1 MPDDSSAQL
10 TLYDAFLLSYKQYKT
25 QPACI
30 YRAGGEEF
38 TVSYEKLFADVLLL
52 AKAFRDYN
60 MVKGSKVF
68 LLSDNRYSWLVTD
81 LALISLGAVSIPRGS
96 DTPAQEVEYI
106 LDHSQ
111 ADFLIV
117 ETSSLAV
124 QHADLIASRALKGIF
139 VIDDDQRQFLPP
151 TILTYSQILSDRN
164 ISPHDVRTVLSQ
176 GRDLRPNDL
185 VTIIY
190 TSGTTGL
197 PKGVMLTHA
206 NIMHN
211 VVHLPSLIAVSSN
224 DRWLSILP
232 SWHIFERTAEY
243 IALAHGCCLVYSS
256 VRTFAADLATYRPTV
271 VATVPRV
278 WEALYTKVNST
289 LKKSSPRQAR
299 LFSYLVNIAAAF
311 RRNRRILRKQLP
323 RFSRPNPLAD
333 LGRRGWAGI
342 QMVLLALPYLVARK
356 KLSLV
361 QEKFGGRLRLAI
373 SGGGSLPAYL
383 DEWIDAV
390 GIRIV
395 NAYGMTE
402 CSPGIA
408 GRGLD
413 CHVFGTIGPPFPL
426 TQIRIADDND
436 REVPPGREGEIQIK
450 GPQVFGGYF
459 QNPEANAKAFTPDGY
474 FRSGDLG
481 RRTLSGELVITG
493 RAKEIIVLSSG
504 ENIDPTNIEATI
516 TRFPF
521 VQDAV
526 LVGQDKKGLGA
537 LIVPDVEKMREF
549 VAEKMDQPDPDP
561 EQILQD
567 RQILE
572 RVKKEINKLLNTRT
586 GFKSYEKLQSIHFLS
601 QDFKLGEELT
611 NTFKKKRHVI
621 EQKYKDIINRLLK

>member
-1 MPDDSSAQL
+1 MPASPSKL
-10 TLYDAFLLSYKQYKT
+10 TLFDAFLLTYKKHKT

-38 TVSYEKLFADVLLL
+38 IVSYEKLFADVLLL
-52 AKAFRDYN
+52 AKAFRAHG
-60 MVKGSKVF
+60 MGKGSKVF
-68 LLSDNRYSWLVTD
+68 LLSDNRYSWMVTD
-81 LALISLGAVSIPRGS
+81 LALISLGAVSVPRGS
-96 DTPAQEVEYI
+96 DTPAQELEYI
-106 LDHSQ
+106 LDHSECSSVI
-111 ADFLIV
+111 L

-124 QHADLIASRALKGIF
+124 QHADRIVQRRLHNVF
-139 VIDDDQRQFLPP
+139 VIDDDQKQCLPANF
-151 TILTYSQILSDRN
+151 LTYSQILADRS
-164 ISPHDVRTVLSQ
+164 ITPEDVRTILSQ
-176 GRDLRPNDL
+176 GRALQPDDV

-211 VVHLPSLIAVSSN
+211 VQHLPPLIAVTSQ

-243 IALAHGCCLVYSS
+243 IALAYGSCLVYSS
-256 VRTFAADLATYRPTV
+256 VRTFAADLARYRPTV

-278 WEALYTKVNST
+278 WEALYTRVNAT
-289 LKKSSPRQAR
+289 LKKDNPRKAR
-299 LFSYLVNIAAAF
+299 LFAHLVGIAASF
-311 RRNRRILRKQLP
+311 RRNRRILCKQLP
-323 RFSRPNPLAD
+323 RFYKQNPFLD
-333 LGRRGWAGI
+333 LGNRGWAGI
-342 QMVLLALPYLVARK
+342 KALILALPYLAARK

-383 DEWIDAV
+383 DEWIDAA

-413 CHVFGTIGPPFPL
+413 CHIFGTIGPPFPL

-436 REVPPGREGEIQIK
+436 QEVPLGQEGEIQIK
-450 GPQVFGGYF
+450 GPQVFAGYF
-459 QNPEANAKAFTPDGY
+459 KNPEANAQAFTSDGF

-481 RRTLSGELVITG
+481 RKTLTGELVITG

-504 ENIDPTNIEATI
+504 ENIDPTNIESTI

-537 LIVPDVEKMREF
+537 LIVPDLEKIREF
-549 VAEKMDQPDPDP
+549 LAVEMNQPDADP
-561 EQILQD
+561 EQIFQD
-567 RQILE
+567 KQILE
-572 RVKKEINKLLNTRT
+572 RIKKEINKLLNTKT
-586 GFKSYEKLQSIHFLS
+586 GFKPYEKLHSIHFLRH
-601 QDFKLGEELT
+601 DFKLGEELT
-611 NTFKKKRHVI
+611 NTLKKKRHVI
-621 EQKYKDIINRLLK
+621 EKKYKDIINRLLQ

>member
-1 MPDDSSAQL
+1 MPDNTSQL
-10 TLYDAFLLSYKQYKT
+10 TLFDAFVHTYKQHKT
-25 QPACI
+25 QTACI
-30 YRAGGEEF
+30 YRADGDEF
-38 TVSYEKLFADVLLL
+38 TVSYEKLFTDVLLL
-52 AKAFRDYN
+52 AKAFRKHGV
-60 MVKGSKVF
+60 VKGSKVF
-68 LLSDNRYSWLVTD
+68 VLSDNRYAWMVTD
-81 LALISLGAVSIPRGS
+81 LALISLAAVSVPRGK
-96 DTPAQEVEYI
+96 DTPTAELEYI
-106 LDHSQ
+106 LDHSECTYI
-111 ADFLIV
+111 IV
-117 ETSSLAV
+117 ETSQLYV
-124 QHADLIASRALKGIF
+124 QHAELIAQKELDGVF
-139 VIDDDQRQFLPP
+139 VIAEDPN
-151 TILTYSQILSDRN
+151 LTVPQGVLAYSQLLVDRC
-164 ISPHDVRTVLSQ
+164 ITPKDVRNVLAQ
-176 GRDLRPNDL
+176 GRSLQPEDL

-211 VVHLPSLIAVSSN
+211 VQHLPSLIALNSN

-243 IALAHGCCLVYSS
+243 IALAYGCCIVYSS
-256 VRTFAADLATYRPTV
+256 VRTFAADLARYQPTV

-278 WEALYTKVNST
+278 WEALYTKVNT
-289 LKKSSPRQAR
+289 ALKKDSPRKAK
-299 LFSYLVNIAAAF
+299 LFTYMVAIAASF
-311 RRNRRILRKQLP
+311 RRNRRMLLGQLP
-323 RFSRPNPLAD
+323 RFHTPHPFLD
-333 LGRRGWAGI
+333 LGRRAWATI
-342 QMVLLALPYLVARK
+342 KMVLLGLPYLVAKK

-413 CHVFGTIGPPFPL
+413 CHVFGTIGPPFPY
-426 TQIRIADDND
+426 THIRIADEKD
-436 REVPPGREGEIQIK
+436 REVPAGQEGEIQIQ
-450 GPQVFGGYF
+450 GPQVFSGYF
-459 QNPEANAKAFTPDGY
+459 NNPEADAQAFTPDGF

-481 RRTLSGELVITG
+481 KKTVTGELVITG

-504 ENIDPTNIEATI
+504 ENIDPTNIESTI

-537 LIVPDVEKMREF
+537 LIVPDLEKMREF
-549 VAEKMDQPDPDP
+549 VAEEFNQPEADP
-561 EQILQD
+561 ERMLQD
-567 RQILE
+567 HQILE
-572 RVKKEINKLLNTRT
+572 RVKKEINKLINPKT
-586 GFKSYEKLQSIHFLS
+586 GFKPYEKLQSIHFLRH
-601 QDFKLGEELT
+601 DFKLGEELT
-611 NTFKKKRHVI
+611 NTLKKKRHVI
-621 EQKYKDIINRLLK
+621 EQKYKDIINKLLK